1 LNDSQFKKILAV
13 IPCAGSGVRMGA
25 QKAKQYLEIGDKPIL
40 AITLEKFQACTLI
53 DSITLVVPLADIE
66 FCKNEI
72 VDRYGFDKVE
82 RVVLGGERR
91 QDSVRLGLESSGDGY
106 DLVVIHDGV
115 RPFISVE
122 LIESSIAA
130 ARDHRA
136 VITALPAKETV
147 KEVTQAGFV
156 MKTYDR
162 KGVWLVQT
170 PQVFR
175 FADIKTAHEKAINE
189 GWDNITDDASLA
201 ERMDIPVKVIE
212 GLESNI
218 KITTPHDLELG
229 RRFIDNA
236 G

>member
-1 LNDSQFKKILAV
+1 LINNKSNKILAV

-25 QKAKQYLEIGDKPIL
+25 AKAKQYLEIGDKPIL
-40 AITLEKFQACTLI
+40 ALTLEKFQECPLI

-72 VDRYGFDKVE
+72 VDRYGFNKVE

-91 QDSVRLGLESSGDGY
+91 QDSVRLGLASSGNEY
-106 DLVVIHDGV
+106 DLAVIHDGV
-115 RPFISVE
+115 RPFINMD
-122 LIESSIAA
+122 LIERSIAA
-130 ARDHRA
+130 AENHRA
-136 VITALPAKETV
+136 VIAALPAKETV
-147 KEVTQAGFV
+147 KEVSRAGFV
-156 MKTYDR
+156 VKTYDR

-175 FADIKTAHEKAINE
+175 FADIMAAHDKAVIE
-189 GWDNITDDASLA
+189 GWENITDDASLA
-201 ERMDIPVKVIE
+201 ERMGVPVKVIE

-229 RRFIDNA
+229 RRFIEVEK
-236 G
+236 